1 MKDNEEVVTLKD
13 AIEQV
18 KTAVTRIA
26 LIHLGFSKTIVEEL
40 GGKKGKELIIKSMI
54 EYGKLVGKQTS
65 KGKQDLPHYGLHDKY
80 LYDDHEFIDTR
91 KCPVP
96 RGKDFDFARYRVFG
110 CMLAKVFREL
120 GEEELGHLY
129 CYVDS
134 AKSMATDPSRKLIHT
149 ACEPLGDDCC
159 AFDMVST
166 SEKEREDFENKTEN
180 WKEVDPILDKKS
192 SSEKK

>member
-1 MKDNEEVVTLKD
+1 MTDSEEVVPLTD

-18 KTAVTRIA
+18 KAAVARIA
-26 LIHLGFSKTIVEEL
+26 LIHLGYAKTLVEEL
-40 GGKKGKELIIKSMI
+40 GEKKGKELIIKSMI
-54 EYGKLVGKQTS
+54 EYGKLVGENVR
-65 KGKQDLPHYGLHDKY
+65 KGGQDLPFYGLHDKY
-80 LYDDHEFIDTR
+80 TYEDHEFFDTR
-91 KCPVP
+91 KCPVA
-96 RGKDFDFARYRVFG
+96 RGKDFDFSRYRVIG

-120 GEEELGHLY
+120 GEEELGRLY

-166 SEKEREDFENKTEN
+166 SEKERKDFENKTEN
-180 WKEVDPILDKKS
+180 WREVDPILDKENS
-192 SSEKK
+192 PEKK

>member
-1 MKDNEEVVTLKD
+1 MTDSEAMVPLKD

-18 KTAVTRIA
+18 KTAVTRLA
-26 LIHLGFSKTIVEEL
+26 LIHLGFSKTLVEEL
-40 GGKKGKELIIKSMI
+40 GKEKGKELIIKSMI
-54 EYGKLVGKQTS
+54 EYGKLVGEQAA
-65 KGKQDLPHYGLHDKY
+65 KGGQDLPFYGLHDKY

-96 RGKDFDFARYRVFG
+96 RGKDFDYSRYRVFG

-120 GEEELGHLY
+120 GEEELGRLY

-149 ACEPLGDDCC
+149 ACEPLGDGCC
-159 AFDMVST
+159 AFDLVAT
-166 SEKEREDFENKTEN
+166 SEKEREDFANKTEN
-180 WKEVDPILDKKS
+180 WKEVDPILDKDS
-192 SSEKK
+192 GTEKK

>member
-1 MKDNEEVVTLKD
+1 MADSEEVVPLKD

-26 LIHLGFSKTIVEEL
+26 LIHLGYAKTLVEEL
-40 GGKKGKELIIKSMI
+40 GEKKGKELIIKSMI
-54 EYGKLVGKQTS
+54 EYGKLIGEQVR
-65 KGKQDLPHYGLHDKY
+65 KGGQDLPFYGLHDKY
-80 LYDDHEFIDTR
+80 MYDDHEFIDTR
-91 KCPVP
+91 KCPVA
-96 RGKDFDFARYRVFG
+96 RGKDFDFSRYRVFG

-120 GEEELGHLY
+120 GEEELGRLY

-149 ACEPLGDDCC
+149 ACEPIGDDCC

-166 SEKEREDFENKTEN
+166 SEKEREDFENKAEN
-180 WKEVDPILDKKS
+180 WKEVDPILDKES
-192 SSEKK
+192 S

>member
-1 MKDNEEVVTLKD
+1 MTDSEAVVLLKD

-18 KTAVTRIA
+18 KTAVSRIA
-26 LIHLGFSKTIVEEL
+26 LIHLGFSKTLVGEL
-40 GGKKGKELIIKSMI
+40 GEKKGKALIIKSMM
-54 EYGKLVGKQTS
+54 EYGKLVGKQTR
-65 KGKQDLPHYGLHDKY
+65 KGKQDLPHYGIHDKY
-80 LYDDHEFIDTR
+80 LYDDHEFVDTR

-96 RGKDFDFARYRVFG
+96 PGKDFDFTRYRVYG
-110 CMLAKVFREL
+110 CVLAKVFREFD
-120 GEEELGHLY
+120 EEELGRLY

-134 AKSMATDPSRKLIHT
+134 AKSMATDPSHKLIHT

-180 WKEVDPILDKKS
+180 WKAVDPILDKES
-192 SSEKK
+192 

>member
-1 MKDNEEVVTLKD
+1 MTDSEEVVPLKD

-26 LIHLGFSKTIVEEL
+26 LIYLGFSKTIVEEL
-40 GGKKGKELIIKSMI
+40 GEKKGKELIIKSMI
-54 EYGKLVGKQTS
+54 EYGKLVGEQTGR
-65 KGKQDLPHYGLHDKY
+65 GKQDLPYYGIHDKY
-80 LYDDHEFIDTR
+80 SYDDHEFVDTR

-96 RGKDFDFARYRVFG
+96 QGKDFDFTHYRVFG
-110 CMLAKVFREL
+110 CVLAKVFREL
-120 GEEELGHLY
+120 DEEELGHLY

-166 SEKEREDFENKTEN
+166 SEKEREAFENKTED
-180 WKEVDPILDKKS
+180 WKEVDPILDKES
-192 SSEKK
+192 GSDKK